1 MDDIN
6 HCHTRTGSFILF
18 VLVFKD
24 TIRTQ
29 QKEATCRTTFERR
42 SLAYPDSR
50 RSIPSINCSRS
61 EISLITVANPGS
73 YSETSRIPIAKFLSI
88 FRFFYFSVTRGQTT
102 FRIQIVRFT
111 SIPRFFLHLCYSSA
125 RFPSIPP
132 FLLISVILKYKVHL
146 EYRQRGFHPSIYFFI
161 ISVIL
166 KDKIHYIDSEIS
178 IHTPCFVSSSHST
191 SKQI

>member
-18 VLVFKD
+18 VLVLKD

-61 EISLITVANPGS
+61 EISSINVANPGGS
-73 YSETSRIPIAKFLSI
+73 YSETSRIPRAKFLSI
-88 FRFFYFSVTRGQTT
+88 FRFFFSVTRVQNTFRILIVRLPSILRFFYFSVTR
-102 FRIQIVRFT
+102 
-111 SIPRFFLHLCYSSA
+111 
-125 RFPSIPP
+125 
-132 FLLISVILKYKVHL
+132 
-146 EYRQRGFHPSIYFFI
+146 
-161 ISVIL
+161 
-166 KDKIHYIDSEIS
+166 
-178 IHTPCFVSSSHST
+178 
-191 SKQI
+191 